1 MQRTDIWFGSDG
13 DYVVTERFVNGSWTV
28 VSSWLIPNSQ
38 IED

>member
-1 MQRTDIWFGSDG
+1 MDRHNIWFGEDG
-13 DYVVTERFVNGSWTV
+13 DYVVHERLHGGFWYV